1 MSPAKKVNA
10 PLMAVTPVTETA
22 PANGQG
28 SVHQGGPAM
37 VSTRLVSHFD
47 ASASTMD
54 GCRHRVD
61 PLKLLDLIER
71 IRTAGASTKPVQIAP
86 AKPSATR
93 KVG

>member
-1 MSPAKKVNA
+1 
-10 PLMAVTPVTETA
+10 
-22 PANGQG
+22 
-28 SVHQGGPAM
+28 M

-47 ASASTMD
+47 APGTAQT

-71 IRTAGASTKPVQIAP
+71 IRTAGGSTKPVQIAP

-93 KVG
+93 KAG